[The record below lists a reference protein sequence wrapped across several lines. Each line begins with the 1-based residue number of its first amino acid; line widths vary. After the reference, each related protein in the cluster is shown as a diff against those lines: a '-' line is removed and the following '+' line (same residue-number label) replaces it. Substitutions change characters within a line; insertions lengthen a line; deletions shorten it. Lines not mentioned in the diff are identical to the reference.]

1 MDHKRFFSWNFAKA
15 DLGSCQFGFNFTH
28 CPAQST
34 SKIICLFFALF
45 LALNLVFSAL
55 ALFLFQ
61 SCSAFS
67 PLLSCGRKFSQLQA
81 KVSLHRRRQRGLAW
95 PSLNAQLQ
103 REFLQQQANKG
114 CCSPPQKLC
123 CTHGNLEVKSLNTV
137 ITTGAGALKLAD

>member
-1 MDHKRFFSWNFAKA
+1 MDHKRLFSWNFAKA
-15 DLGSCQFGFNFTH
+15 DLVSCQFGFNFTH

-34 SKIICLFFALF
+34 SKMICLFFALF
-45 LALNLVFSAL
+45 LALNLVSSAL

-103 REFLQQQANKG
+103 RDFFSSKQTKDAAPHL
-114 CCSPPQKLC
+114 
-123 CTHGNLEVKSLNTV
+123 KSSAAHMAIWRSRVL
-137 ITTGAGALKLAD
+137 IQLSLLGLGL